1 VLAVVIAVDRATG
14 HHQGLLTEAS
24 LIPWLLALAV
34 ALLVLGF
41 LTAVG
46 CKNMTVAA
54 AERERETAE
63 TAMRDRVADVTR
75 DLVLVPTGRE
85 IAQYEHFRK
94 ELAVASAVL
103 FRSLCFPALFPAPG
117 SPGAGARCCA
127 FPLAA
132 GRWSPVLCFPA
143 RRRALEPGAFPRRS
157 AQTASLLSPG
167 TGAPFGSRGPSP
179 DRRSPRSQ
187 A

>member
-1 VLAVVIAVDRATG
+1 MVPRALADAVRGVAAAGRPRPPAWWRIVMLWQWLLTVLAAAAVVLAVVIAVNRGTG

-46 CKNMTVAA
+46 CRNMTVAA

-75 DLVLVPTGRE
+75 DLVLEPTGRE
-85 IAQYEHFRK
+85 IAQYEHFRN

-103 FRSLCFPALFPAPG
+103 S
-117 SPGAGARCCA
+117 
-127 FPLAA
+127 
-132 GRWSPVLCFPA
+132 
-143 RRRALEPGAFPRRS
+143 
-157 AQTASLLSPG
+157 
-167 TGAPFGSRGPSP
+167 
-179 DRRSPRSQ
+179 RSPRSQ

>member
-1 VLAVVIAVDRATG
+1 VVLAVVIAVDRGTG

-103 FRSLCFPALFPAPG
+103 S
-117 SPGAGARCCA
+117 
-127 FPLAA
+127 
-132 GRWSPVLCFPA
+132 
-143 RRRALEPGAFPRRS
+143 
-157 AQTASLLSPG
+157 
-167 TGAPFGSRGPSP
+167 
-179 DRRSPRSQ
+179 RSPRSQ
-187 A
+187 AWPNGRREGHRPFGQSILIGVTCRGWPSRRC